1 MKIYPKISPGVIGE
15 KMDKIVKNSEGIEIQ
30 FFDENGITS
39 EFNFEDEIRK
49 RKKEYPN
56 LKEIIVHPPL
66 SNYNLEMI
74 VMKDKTI
81 VEKQLKKMVELSKEL
96 NMKTTFLYHTY
107 WTKEQYISTHLADE
121 LAKLLKIIENTQVT
135 MLIENIYMIIDEK
148 NKCSALEIV
157 KYMDHPNLRTCIDT
171 THVNCKARIYKKD
184 INELV
189 DEELK
194 SDDCEKYVKQVHF
207 AAAIKNDGYIDK
219 KTHGRKHESKE
230 DLKKEY
236 DWLCKHGMKDKNY
249 ITEVSEENYDLRLD
263 QIEEIKMLE
272 ECALIK

>member
-1 MKIYPKISPGVIGE
+1 MKIYPKISPQVLGE
-15 KMDKIVKNSEGIEIQ
+15 EMDKIVKNSEGIEIQ

-49 RKKEYPN
+49 RKKEYSN
-56 LKEIIVHPPL
+56 LKEIVVHPPL

-96 NMKTTFLYHTY
+96 KIKTTLLYHTY

-121 LAKLLKIIENTQVT
+121 LKKLLKIIENTQVT
-135 MLIENIYMIIDEK
+135 MLLENIYMILDEK

-157 KYMDHPNLRTCIDT
+157 KYIDHPNLRTCIDT

-184 INELV
+184 LKALV
-189 DEELK
+189 DEELNAQ
-194 SDDCEKYVKQVHF
+194 DCEKYVKQVHF
-207 AAAIKNDGYIDK
+207 AAAINGDGYIEK

-230 DLKKEY
+230 ELENEY
-236 DWLCKHGMKDKNY
+236 NWLCEHGMKDKNY

-263 QIEEIKMLE
+263 QIAEIKMLE
-272 ECALIK
+272 ECALQK

>member
-1 MKIYPKISPGVIGE
+1 MKIYPKISPGIVGE
-15 KMDKIVKNSEGIEIQ
+15 EMDKIIKNSEGIEIQ

-39 EFNFEDEIRK
+39 EFNFEDEIRR

-56 LKEIIVHPPL
+56 LKEIVVHPPL

-96 NMKTTFLYHTY
+96 NMKTTLLYHTY
-107 WTKEQYISTHLADE
+107 WTKEQYISTHLAEE

-135 MLIENIYMIIDEK
+135 MLIENIYMILDEK

-184 INELV
+184 LIEMVN
-189 DEELK
+189 EELK
-194 SDDCEKYVKQVHF
+194 SEDCEKYVKQVHF

-230 DLKKEY
+230 DLRKEY
-236 DWLCKHGMKDKNY
+236 DCLCKHGMKDKNY
-249 ITEVSEENYDLRLD
+249 ITEVSEENYDLRLN

-272 ECALIK
+272 ECALKK